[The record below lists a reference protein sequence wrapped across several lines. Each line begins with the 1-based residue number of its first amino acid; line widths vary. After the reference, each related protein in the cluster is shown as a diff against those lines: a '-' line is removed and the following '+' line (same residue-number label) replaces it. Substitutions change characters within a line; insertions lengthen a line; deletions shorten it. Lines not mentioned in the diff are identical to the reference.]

1 MVILQQLNI
10 FKICIF
16 AVPASLVLFLFSIK
30 YYIIKFYKSQKKN
43 LMFNTGDGQKNQ
55 TSDEF
60 LRDAFQERFLD
71 QPDARHA

>member
-1 MVILQQLNI
+1 
-10 FKICIF
+10 
-16 AVPASLVLFLFSIK
+16 
-30 YYIIKFYKSQKKN
+30 
-43 LMFNTGDGQKNQ
+43 MFNTGDGQKNQ